1 MFLSNQNLISFFW
14 GVLVSLQSSDVNLGS
29 VRIAEM
35 ENIEIGKGMQVQNK
49 GVPKTQKLQQ

>member
-29 VRIAEM
+29 VCIA
-35 ENIEIGKGMQVQNK
+35 EIGKGMQVQNK

>member
-49 GVPKTQKLQQ
+49 GVQKTQKLQ